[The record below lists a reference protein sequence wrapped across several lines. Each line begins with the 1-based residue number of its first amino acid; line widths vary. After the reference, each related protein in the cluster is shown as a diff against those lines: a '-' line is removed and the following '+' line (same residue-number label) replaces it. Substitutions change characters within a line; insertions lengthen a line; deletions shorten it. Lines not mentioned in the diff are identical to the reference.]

1 MVWEHFTQHMT
12 PRPEDKQATYN
23 HCEKSLASNP
33 KMRETSTLRH
43 HILNKCMKHLDRQ
56 EVADMTQTTLA
67 FEAMKEEKIEM
78 RQNQFLCNLVRR
90 KLEKPSRST
99 L

>member
-1 MVWEHFTQHMT
+1 
-12 PRPEDKQATYN
+12 
-23 HCEKSLASNP
+23 
-33 KMRETSTLRH
+33 MRETSTLRH

-78 RQNQFLCNLVRR
+78 RQN
-90 KLEKPSRST
+90 
-99 L
+99 